1 MNTRL
6 QQFLAAENITQAQ
19 LADSLNVARAG
30 VSHILAGRNKPSYDF
45 LSALMVRYPRLNV
58 EWLMFGKGKMYKDQS
73 DPAPAPARD
82 EVHSDLLFSEEE
94 LYSAEIPSQP
104 LQESAKPVSAM
115 ADGMNIHLINEI
127 KKSIESTQPSVKQR
141 NVSKIIIL
149 FDDGSFQEM

>member
-58 EWLMFGKGKMYKDQS
+58 EWLMFGKGKMYKDQP
-73 DPAPAPARD
+73 DPAPARN
-82 EVHSDLLFSEEE
+82 EIHSDLLFSEDE
-94 LYSAEIPSQP
+94 LYSPEIPSQP
-104 LQESAKPVSAM
+104 LQESVRPAAEM
-115 ADGMNIHLINEI
+115 ADGLNIQQINEI
-127 KKSIESTQPSVKQR
+127 KKSIEPTQLSVKQR
-141 NVSKIIIL
+141 NVTKIIIL
-149 FDDGSFQEM
+149 FDDGTFQEM